1 MNMMEAP
8 TPPPVMI
15 SLDFKSDKIM
25 GVIIMVVAGLSALFG
40 LLEISAA
47 SMLAPMDEAMNKAAM
62 VPPAKGSHMSFKTDT
77 SSLSLHPTRHPFL
90 VSSAGSHSAWPSFSS
105 PAASEYSEAAEGG

>member
-62 VPPAKGSHMSFKTDT
+62 VPPAKGEPYVVQNGHIQSFPT
-77 SSLSLHPTRHPFL
+77 STRHPFL